1 MINKDDEQ
9 ELAHLFKE
17 LLERSGFDIVSF
29 TDPLLAIEHFRSY
42 HEQYSLVL
50 SALRMPGINGMEF
63 AKRIRELNTK
73 VKILHITTFYDT
85 ENLNIDEIEKAN
97 ITNIQ
102 KTYKVNRIDRASKPT
117 LYQLLEMLKL
127 SSSDG
132 LDKTDIKILRPL
144 VQNHNNKNIS
154 STLKILL
161 STIQRRVRNRIE
173 KGFIV
178 SKNYI
183 DYKKFGFTS
192 GTIHIYLSDGNM
204 DSILEQV
211 SKFKGV
217 TSLEVHIGNSD
228 IIAGVVY
235 KEGKE
240 LYDIII
246 SVKRMQGVERI
257 VWSERVLKYNLP
269 GNTISILGL
278 G

>member
-85 ENLNIDEIEKAN
+85 ENLNMDEIEKAN

-211 SKFKGV
+211 SKLKGV